1 MGIAGS
7 APENGET
14 QPSGHHNPNV
24 NSPAR
29 ARERATNVPQVA
41 TQGQL
46 QYANGADDVPT
57 VFKWEGGN
65 SNCRSVYITGTFNN
79 WERQLPMHRSGND
92 FTCILNLKRVSV
104 CVYELYSVFP
114 LFSII
119 LYFLAG

>member
-7 APENGET
+7 TPEDGEA
-14 QPSGHHNPNV
+14 QALGHQNPNV

-29 ARERATNVPQVA
+29 VRERAMNAPQVA
-41 TQGQL
+41 SPGQT
-46 QYANGADDVPT
+46 QYANNSEADDVPT

-92 FTCILNLKRVSV
+92 FTCILNLKRV
-104 CVYELYSVFP
+104 CNVYLCT
-114 LFSII
+114 L
-119 LYFLAG
+119 